1 MARTSYKGFN
11 LPDGAAIPDVPA
23 DLRTLIDGGPIPRFA
38 TAAAR
43 NTAMV
48 TPAVGTLTWVD
59 ATATFEY
66 WTGSAWQPTT
76 RMVPTTRVRGATT
89 VSTTDANG
97 YMFAPLSPPMAT
109 FLSVTAI
116 LGDIQNAAIVMN
128 RLSDNTVG
136 QTNLVF
142 RIMESNNAPRVS
154 QVVRINWIMAETV

>member
-1 MARTSYKGFN
+1 MARVAYKGYD

-23 DLRTLIDGGPIPRFA
+23 DLRTLVDGGPVPRFA

-43 NTAMV
+43 
-48 TPAVGTLTWVD
+48 
-59 ATATFEY
+59 ATAIASPQVGALTYRNDGALYE
-66 WTGSAWQPTT
+66 WWNGSAWTPIT
-76 RMVPTTRVRGATT
+76 RMAPTTRVRGATS

-142 RIMESNNAPRVS
+142 RIMESNNTPRGS
-154 QVVRINWIMAETV
+154 QVVRINWVMVETV